1 MKTILLAEDNEP
13 IRRIVQRS
21 LSRIDRQVIPAADG
35 WEAWQEYILHRDRID
50 LVITDHDMPRMNGAQ
65 LIQEIR
71 KDELKRT
78 PIILM
83 SAHDLGDNVR
93 ELYNVQDF
101 LLKPF
106 NINKLYELVNA
117 HIGGYH

>member
-21 LSRIDRQVIPAADG
+21 LSRIHRQVIPAADG